1 MTVSF
6 SGNRK
11 ALERDPSL
19 RLFVSSDTGRPR
31 AHIDTLHIY
40 YLSVNKTNEVKHGK
54 RRRKKNHKQWHRSGG
69 GKEVV
74 EDVYH
79 SLRGRKR
86 WNKPWTCV
94 SGELG
99 DRFLSS
105 RLQLV
110 QFLCSTRLKVP
121 AILDISIRSE
131 HKSFAAFAEKS
142 TQSLSLSDYQGPNGS
157 SWPAEQ
163 ESVSPAPLTLML
175 SLLGM
180 HPGCGS
186 LK

>member
-1 MTVSF
+1 MIDCVCF
-6 SGNRK
+6 NREGNRE

-19 RLFVSSDTGRPR
+19 WLFVPSDTSRPR

-40 YLSVNKTNEVKHGK
+40 HLSVNKTNEVKYGK
-54 RRRKKNHKQWHRSGG
+54 RRKQNKTNKKQKQRHHFDSV
-69 GKEVV
+69 KEIV

-86 WNKPWTCV
+86 WNKPWRCA

-110 QFLCSTRLKVP
+110 QFLCSTWLKVP
-121 AILDISIRSE
+121 AILDISIKSKR
-131 HKSFAAFAEKS
+131 KSFAAFAEKS
-142 TQSLSLSDYQGPNGS
+142 TQPLSLRLPR
-157 SWPAEQ
+157 
-163 ESVSPAPLTLML
+163 T
-175 SLLGM
+175 
-180 HPGCGS
+180 
-186 LK
+186 